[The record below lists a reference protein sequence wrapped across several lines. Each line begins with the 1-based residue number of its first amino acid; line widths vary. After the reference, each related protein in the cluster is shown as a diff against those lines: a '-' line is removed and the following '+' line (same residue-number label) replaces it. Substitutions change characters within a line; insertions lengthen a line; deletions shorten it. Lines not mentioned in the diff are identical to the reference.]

1 MTYSVAGDEK
11 AWNAG
16 IRMSKRHMRG
26 SLAGRGRAVHR
37 AVPEAPQQ
45 TQTSV
50 AGWGAL
56 PADNNLATREL
67 GVGPVNLAGVRSAQP
82 VEGA

>member
-56 PADNNLATREL
+56 PADNNL
-67 GVGPVNLAGVRSAQP
+67 VVVNFLLRLLLYGAAAGRFP
-82 VEGA
+82 